1 MGRKLPIGIQS
12 FEILRNENFLYVDKT
27 PFVWKLVTEGRQ
39 FFLSR
44 PRRFGKSLFLS
55 TLKAYFE
62 GRKDLFEDLKI
73 SELEKEWKKYP
84 VFYFDFNGKDYS
96 DIGSLAEVIERHLQE
111 WESVYGI
118 EAKGSSLEIRFAC
131 LLEKAHKKTG
141 LGSVVLVDE
150 YDKSLLE
157 SEDEVL
163 EKSRSLFKGFFGNLK
178 KCDEHLRF
186 VFITGVTKF
195 SKVSIFSDLNQLKDI
210 SITKQYSSICGITE
224 SELISNFRP
233 ELDEMADSQNLAY
246 ENCLAE
252 LKRMY
257 DGYHFYQNAEG
268 VYNPFS
274 LINALDNKD
283 FQSYWFSTGT
293 PTSLIKKLEEANYNP
308 KIFTTDD
315 VFIDADTI
323 SDYRTE
329 STDPLPLFYQ
339 SGYLTIKD
347 FNSELREY
355 TLGYPNDEVK
365 YGFIKSLVPMFFH
378 SEDNVNILSIGCFV
392 KDIRAGRIEEVL
404 LRFKSLFA
412 RLPYSIKTE
421 DSVIEQNFQNVIYI
435 VFMLMGQ
442 FVGVEE
448 HYSLGRADCIVQT
461 KDYVYLFEFKRDK
474 LADKALSQI
483 EEKKYAEPFAA
494 DPRKIVKVGVSFSS
508 KEKNI
513 VEWKIN

>member
-1 MGRKLPIGIQS
+1 
-12 FEILRNENFLYVDKT
+12 
-27 PFVWKLVTEGRQ
+27 
-39 FFLSR
+39 
-44 PRRFGKSLFLS
+44 
-55 TLKAYFE
+55 
-62 GRKDLFEDLKI
+62 
-73 SELEKEWKKYP
+73 
-84 VFYFDFNGKDYS
+84 
-96 DIGSLAEVIERHLQE
+96 
-111 WESVYGI
+111 
-118 EAKGSSLEIRFAC
+118 
-131 LLEKAHKKTG
+131 
-141 LGSVVLVDE
+141 
-150 YDKSLLE
+150 
-157 SEDEVL
+157 
-163 EKSRSLFKGFFGNLK
+163 
-178 KCDEHLRF
+178 
-186 VFITGVTKF
+186 
-195 SKVSIFSDLNQLKDI
+195 
-210 SITKQYSSICGITE
+210 
-224 SELISNFRP
+224 
-233 ELDEMADSQNLAY
+233 MADSQNLAY

-442 FVGVEE
+442 FVGIEE

>member
-233 ELDEMADSQNLAY
+233 ELD
-246 ENCLAE
+246 
-252 LKRMY
+252 
-257 DGYHFYQNAEG
+257 
-268 VYNPFS
+268 
-274 LINALDNKD
+274 
-283 FQSYWFSTGT
+283 
-293 PTSLIKKLEEANYNP
+293 
-308 KIFTTDD
+308 
-315 VFIDADTI
+315 
-323 SDYRTE
+323 
-329 STDPLPLFYQ
+329 
-339 SGYLTIKD
+339 
-347 FNSELREY
+347 
-355 TLGYPNDEVK
+355 
-365 YGFIKSLVPMFFH
+365 
-378 SEDNVNILSIGCFV
+378 
-392 KDIRAGRIEEVL
+392 
-404 LRFKSLFA
+404 
-412 RLPYSIKTE
+412 
-421 DSVIEQNFQNVIYI
+421 
-435 VFMLMGQ
+435 
-442 FVGVEE
+442 
-448 HYSLGRADCIVQT
+448 
-461 KDYVYLFEFKRDK
+461 
-474 LADKALSQI
+474 
-483 EEKKYAEPFAA
+483 
-494 DPRKIVKVGVSFSS
+494 
-508 KEKNI
+508 
-513 VEWKIN
+513 